1 MLHYGINV
9 VKVFSWNLGSPP
21 GLPFCV
27 PWGTSTEP
35 APKDTN
41 NFRATGPT
49 SSAECFVS
57 GTAKMAGLVR
67 CASNSSLPFL
77 LTLNTRTFQP
87 STGQRSFKTFPT
99 LWSDQSAKGIRYKDL
114 IVGVPKEIYKNEK
127 RVALSPAG
135 VQALVKQGFN
145 VQVEHGAGEEA
156 KFSDDLYKDAGA
168 KIGDLKTV
176 FGSDLVLKV
185 RAPVFNEV
193 LGVHETALL
202 KEKATLVSFIYPAQ
216 NPDLLDKLA
225 QRKATVLAMDQV
237 PRVTIA
243 QGYDALSSMANIA
256 GYKAVVLAANHFG
269 RFFTGQ
275 ITAAGKV
282 PPAKILIIGGGV
294 AGLAAAGAAKSM
306 GAIVRG
312 FDTRPPALEQF
323 KSLGAETLEVSIAEA
338 GEGVGGYAK
347 EMSKEFIE
355 AELALFAKQCKEV
368 DIVIS
373 TALIPG
379 KKAPTL
385 ITKNMVESMKD
396 GSVIVDLA
404 AEAGGNVETTQP
416 GELHIHK
423 GVVHIGYTDLPSR
436 MATQASSLY
445 SNNILKLLKAISPD
459 KEYFYFEPKDDF
471 DYGTID
477 HVIRGT
483 MVMKEG
489 KKIFPAPLPKTVPPA
504 APAKQKTVLELEA
517 EKQASIS
524 PFRKTM
530 TSAGVY
536 TTGLTTVLGLG
547 LISPNA
553 AFTQMVTTFGLAGIV
568 GYHTVWGVTPALHS
582 PLMSVTNAISGL
594 TAVGGLVLMGGSYF
608 PSSVPQ
614 TLALLAAFV
623 SSVNIAGGFLITQRM
638 LDMFKRPTDPPE
650 YNYLYLLPG
659 GVFVG
664 GYGASLLSGHSIEQM
679 MYLGSGLCCVGA
691 LAGLSSQSTSRLG
704 NALGMIGVAG
714 GIAATF
720 GALKPSPEVLAQMS
734 MAMAM
739 GGTMGLTI
747 AKRIEISDLPQLVA
761 AFHSLVGLAAV
772 LTCIAEYMI
781 EYPHLDVHPSANVL
795 KTVAYLGTYIGGVTF
810 SGSLVAYGKLQ
821 GILNSAPLLLPG
833 RHYLNA
839 GLLAASVGGMI
850 PFMLSP
856 SYTTG
861 MGCLIGVSG
870 LSSIMGVTL
879 TAAIGGADM
888 PVVITVLNS
897 YSGWALCAEGF
908 LLDNNLMTIV
918 GALIGSSG
926 AILSY
931 IMCVAMNRSLPNV
944 ILGGYGTTSTAGGK
958 PMEIV
963 GTHTEVGIDQTV
975 DMIKEANSIII
986 TPGWGLCAAKAQYPI
1001 ADMVK
1006 MLNEQGKKVRFGIH
1020 PVAGRMPGQLNVL
1033 LAEAGVPYDVVLEM
1047 DEINED
1053 FPDTDLT
1060 LVIGANDTVNSAAQE
1075 DPNSIIAGMPVLEVW
1090 KSKQVIVMKRTLGV
1104 GYAAVDNPIFYK
1116 PNTSMLLGDAK
1127 KTCDALQAKIRESI
1141 STH

>member
-1 MLHYGINV
+1 MEEKKLAGV
-9 VKVFSWNLGSPP
+9 QNLSGHLTASSPP
-21 GLPFCV
+21 RLPLCSQ
-27 PWGTSTEP
+27 WRTEKS
-35 APKDTN
+35 PKDTDPQM
-41 NFRATGPT
+41 AT
-49 SSAECFVS
+49 
-57 GTAKMAGLVR
+57 LVR
-67 CASNSSLPFL
+67 NRGNSLLPFFL
-77 LTLNTRTFQP
+77 SLNVRTFQP
-87 STGQRSFKTFPT
+87 STGRRSFKTFHA
-99 LWSDQSAKGIRYKDL
+99 LWSDQKAKGIRYQEL
-114 IVGVPKEIYKNEK
+114 VVGIPKEVYKNEK
-127 RVALSPAG
+127 RVSLSPAG
-135 VQALVKQGFN
+135 VQALVKQGFH

-156 KFSDDLYKDAGA
+156 KFSDDQYKEAGA
-168 KIGDLKTV
+168 KIGDMKSV
-176 FGSDLVLKV
+176 FGSDIV
-185 RAPVFNEV
+185 RAPIFNEK
-193 LGVHETALL
+193 LGIHETTLL
-202 KEKATLVSFIYPAQ
+202 KEKAVLVSFIYPAQ
-216 NPDLLDKLA
+216 NPDLLEKLA

-282 PPAKILIIGGGV
+282 PPAKMLIIGGGV

-323 KSLGAETLEVSIAEA
+323 KSLGAEPLEVSVAET

-355 AELALFAKQCKEV
+355 AEMALFAKQCKEV
-368 DIVIS
+368 DIVIR
-373 TALIPG
+373 
-379 KKAPTL
+379 KKAPIL
-385 ITKNMVESMKD
+385 ITKPMVESMRD

-404 AEAGGNVETTQP
+404 AEAGGN
-416 GELHIHK
+416 

-445 SNNILKLLKAISPD
+445 SNNILKLLKAISPS

-489 KKIFPAPLPKTVPPA
+489 RTIFPAPLPKTLPPA
-504 APAKQKTVLELEA
+504 APVKQKSVQELEA
-517 EKQASIS
+517 EKQAAIS

-536 TTGLTTVLGLG
+536 TTGLTSVLGLG
-547 LISPNA
+547 LISPNS

-568 GYHTVWGVTPALHS
+568 GYHTVRGVTPALHS

-594 TAVGGLVLMGGSYF
+594 TAVGGLVLMGGSYL
-608 PSSVPQ
+608 PSS
-614 TLALLAAFV
+614 
-623 SSVNIAGGFLITQRM
+623 GFLITQRM

-659 GVFVG
+659 TVFVG
-664 GYGASLLSGHSIEQM
+664 GYGASLLGGYSIEQM
-679 MYLGSGLCCVGA
+679 IYLGSGLCCVGA

-704 NALGMIGVAG
+704 NALGMIGVAA
-714 GIAATF
+714 GIAATL
-720 GALKPSPEVLAQMS
+720 GSLKPSPEVLAQMS
-734 MAMAM
+734 TAMAL

-772 LTCIAEYMI
+772 LTCVAEYMI
-781 EYPHLDVHPSANVL
+781 EYPHLDLHPSASVL

-821 GILNSAPLLLPG
+821 GLLNSAPLLLPG

-839 GLLAASVGGMI
+839 GLMAASIGGMI
-850 PFMLSP
+850 YFMLDS
-856 SYTTG
+856 SYTGG
-861 MGCLIGVSG
+861 MACLLGVSG

-908 LLDNNLMTIV
+908 LLNNNLMTIV

-958 PMEIV
+958 PMEVV
-963 GTHTEVGIDQTV
+963 GTHTEVGIDYMSYLCFFFPLT
-975 DMIKEANSIII
+975 S
-986 TPGWGLCAAKAQYPI
+986 GWGLCAAKAQYPI

-1006 MLNEQGKKVRFGIH
+1006 MLNEQGKKVRQ
-1020 PVAGRMPGQLNVL
+1020 GRMPGQLNVL

-1127 KTCDALQAKIRESI
+1127 KTCDALQGKIRDSF
-1141 STH
+1141 SH